1 MRFVPLLVSHLT
13 LVFVRRKPEQVES
26 LKKMHNKECK
36 GLMVQI
42 RYLKDK
48 FYRESLLRQDVSYQK
63 KYLIQVLNVCS
74 KP

>member
-1 MRFVPLLVSHLT
+1 
-13 LVFVRRKPEQVES
+13 
-26 LKKMHNKECK
+26 MHNKECK

-63 KYLIQVLNVCS
+63 KYLIQVLGVCS
-74 KP
+74 KPYVFTFQG